1 MENINI
7 AEIYAK
13 NAIESTVDFTK
24 EVVYELIKKAYIDGS
39 TADDSGELQLLDVD
53 DIEEDLQIE
62 EYSDAI
68 DANDFLS
75 KLS

>member
-13 NAIESTVDFTK
+13 NIVESIDEFTK
-24 EVVYELIKKAYIDGS
+24 ETVYELIKKAYIDGS
-39 TADDSGELQLLDVD
+39 IADDPNDLQLLDVD
-53 DIEEDLQIE
+53 DIEDDLQIE
-62 EYSDAI
+62 DYSDAI
-68 DANDFLS
+68 DANVFLS

>member
-1 MENINI
+1 MNNTNI

-13 NAIESTVDFTK
+13 NIVESIDEFTK
-24 EVVYELIKKAYIDGS
+24 ESVYELIKKAYIDGS
-39 TADDSGELQLLDVD
+39 AVDDDGELQLLDVD
-53 DIEEDLQIE
+53 DIEDDLQIE
-62 EYSDAI
+62 EYADAI

>member
-1 MENINI
+1 MNNTNI

-13 NAIESTVDFTK
+13 NVVESIDEFTK
-24 EVVYELIKKAYIDGS
+24 ESVYELIKKAYIDGS
-39 TADDSGELQLLDVD
+39 AVDDDGELQLLDVD
-53 DIEEDLQIE
+53 DIEDDLQIE
-62 EYSDAI
+62 EYTDAI

>member
-1 MENINI
+1 MNNTNI

-13 NAIESTVDFTK
+13 NIVESIDEFTK
-24 EVVYELIKKAYIDGS
+24 ENVYELIKKAYIDGS
-39 TADDSGELQLLDVD
+39 AVNDDGELQLLDVD
-53 DIEEDLQIE
+53 DIEDDLQIE
-62 EYSDAI
+62 EYTDAI

>member
-1 MENINI
+1 MNTNI
-7 AEIYAK
+7 AESYAEK
-13 NAIESTVDFTK
+13 VIESVNEFTK

-39 TADDSGELQLLDVD
+39 TTDDSGDLQLLDVD

-62 EYSDAI
+62 EYADAI

>member
-1 MENINI
+1 MNNTNI

-13 NAIESTVDFTK
+13 NIVESIDEFTK
-24 EVVYELIKKAYIDGS
+24 ESVYELIKKAYIDGS
-39 TADDSGELQLLDVD
+39 AVNDDGELQLLDVD
-53 DIEEDLQIE
+53 DIEDDLQIE
-62 EYSDAI
+62 EYTDAI